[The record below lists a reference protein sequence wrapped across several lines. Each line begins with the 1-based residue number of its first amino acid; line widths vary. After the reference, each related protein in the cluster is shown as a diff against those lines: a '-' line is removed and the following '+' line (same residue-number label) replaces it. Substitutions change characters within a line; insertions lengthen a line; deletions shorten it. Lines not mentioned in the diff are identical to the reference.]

1 MVSGAAASGAGATDG
16 AVTMREAVNRA
27 LGDELERDPRVLL
40 FGEDVGPLGGI
51 FRVTDGLQA
60 RFGEQRVFDT
70 PAAEAGIAGAAL
82 GLAMAGW
89 RPVAEMQ
96 FDGFSYPS
104 LDQVISHIA
113 RYRMR
118 TKSRVG
124 LPLTIRMPVGGGL
137 RGKEGHAESPE
148 SYLCATPGLKVV
160 CPSNAA
166 DAYDLVTQA
175 IRDPDPVFVLEPKRL
190 YGMAD
195 SDAAPDADDLPM
207 HQARV
212 VHEGEDLTIL
222 SYGGMV
228 GFARQAALQLE
239 QEDILVEVLDLRS
252 LAPLDVESIRHCVRV
267 TGRAV
272 VVHEAPLTMGLGAE
286 IVARIVEECF
296 DRLQAPVVRVTGYDT
311 PYPPPLLQE
320 SGWFPTV
327 ERIVDGCRRTLAKP
341 SEGPRDKG
349 LQGDVIGPG

>member
-1 MVSGAAASGAGATDG
+1 
-16 AVTMREAVNRA
+16 MREAINRA

-60 RFGEQRVFDT
+60 RFGETRVFDT

-137 RGKEGHAESPE
+137 QGKEGHAESPE
-148 SYLCATPGLKVV
+148 AYLCATPGLKVV
-160 CPSNAA
+160 SPSNAA

-190 YGMAD
+190 YGVED
-195 SDAAPDADDLPM
+195 GGAAGALPAGDDLPM
-207 HQARV
+207 HQARIA
-212 VHEGEDLTIL
+212 HEGDDLTIL
-222 SYGGMV
+222 AYGGMV
-228 GFARQAALQLE
+228 GHAVAAALELE
-239 QEDILVEVLDLRS
+239 EEDILVEVLDLRS

-286 IVARIVEECF
+286 IVARVVEECF

-320 SGWFPTV
+320 NGWFPTV
-327 ERIVDGCRRTLAKP
+327 GRIIDGCRRVLAEP
-341 SEGPRDKG
+341 TEGSRDTG
-349 LQGDVIGPG
+349 LLGDVIGPG